1 MEIIW
6 IIIFVVGYVVIGF
19 ITGLAM
25 IAANVVMTDVDMESA
40 SRSGK
45 VFVWILLGIAAWP
58 LFAVIALKDRLPN
71 KQNK

>member
-6 IIIFVVGYVVIGF
+6 IIIFVGYVVIGF

-40 SRSGK
+40 SRSSK
-45 VFVWILLGIAAWP
+45 VFVWILLGIVAWP
-58 LFAVIALKDRLPN
+58 LFAVFAFKDRLPN